1 MEMIRLTD
9 EEKQALSGIKD
20 GTLQD
25 ETLMAWADVV
35 ASLQDKRIEETRLG
49 GQELRR
55 GRLSL
60 LYPLCGG
67 EVFVPILMHLLCIIL
82 YFVPQEVL

>member
-1 MEMIRLTD
+1 MEMIRLTE
-9 EEKQALSGIKD
+9 EEKQALRGIKD
-20 GTLQD
+20 GTSQD
-25 ETLMAWADVV
+25 ETLMVWADVV
-35 ASLQDKRIEETRLG
+35 ASLQDKRIMEACFE

-67 EVFVPILMHLLCIIL
+67 EVFVPILMHLLSIIL

>member
-1 MEMIRLTD
+1 MEMIRLT
-9 EEKQALSGIKD
+9 EEGKQALRGIKD

-35 ASLQDKRIEETRLG
+35 ASLQDKRIEETRLD
-49 GQELRR
+49 GQKLMR
-55 GRLSL
+55 GRFSLS
-60 LYPLCGG
+60 YPLCGG
-67 EVFVPILMHLLCIIL
+67 EVFVPILMHLLSIIL